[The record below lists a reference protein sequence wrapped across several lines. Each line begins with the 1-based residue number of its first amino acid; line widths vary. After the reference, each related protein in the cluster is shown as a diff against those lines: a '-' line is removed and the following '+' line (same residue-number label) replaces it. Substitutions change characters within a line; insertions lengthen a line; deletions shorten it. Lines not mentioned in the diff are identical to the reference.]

1 MLAGDARP
9 APSRLVSLA
18 RPRQV
23 LVGVALGPA
32 GLVLVSAN
40 IMESELVS
48 NVGAIGICLL
58 LFEAGM
64 RVNMQAL
71 FKGAVVGAA
80 VTAAAF
86 PAILVFL
93 VLHHGLCVGV
103 ADSIWGSLASMPAC
117 SRVSYMLVH
126 NAQVSG
132 YKVDSDIPAIAT
144 LMDVLALN
152 ALVCANNVGTGAVSD
167 RGGTARVLRTHGS
180 NVDDHDQ
187 LLRRRLFQEEHPNT
201 TNSTNTGLYM
211 STFAPFTTTP
221 AIAITPSPTPDV
233 DACTFMAAKRDDAG
247 LNRFEGWWPAAQALI
262 VFVLMSNMA
271 LGMRQL
277 VPCIW
282 SCQGRSRRWWIKY
295 RARARSSLK
304 PGVSAKS
311 QVEDEV
317 LWCQECDDGMGA
329 SYHCQ
334 DCSLLLCDDCCKH
347 HRKSRRS
354 KDHTLQNVAEFRR
367 SQASAPSEPAVGQ
380 RSPSA
385 GDFSGE
391 TARSPQN
398 MLFSTR
404 SPHSSDTSI
413 QVLGES
419 FGKGVKT
426 TVGQRRVQRRGRRE
440 KHWDLSDTDTSNDE
454 TPPKSMKQET
464 SAWRLSDSSE
474 SESEADHG
482 AFVGSAKAGA
492 VLESRTRVGD
502 ETAAISADDREADAG
517 WKMSMTRVVKKTG
530 ESSLVR
536 WERERGRKEV
546 RDVNWNGAHLPRIHA
561 SRDVPRQVDNQAEEV
576 GMQSLGFST
585 LEYTERLWSDTA
597 EMSPDMRLNNA
608 IGNSLSPGSSG
619 GEIETGQDD
628 DEEEQ
633 GSKLPTYADGSALQ
647 SLDDSL
653 LLWIMLLT
661 ILSYMVLSEYM
672 GSSYSVGAL
681 VSGLVF
687 GSSKYVAGIWKLRSC
702 NVIVWPIRIFFM
714 CSVGAVTA
722 RTPWTSTLPIVGGIC
737 VSATGL
743 AARTLVMSLIAVISS
758 PPDMRARSKWII
770 VSKGILC
777 GLACGARDE
786 IAYWILL
793 QQFGNGRMSAASLAT
808 LLWATAISSLLN
820 PMLFVLL
827 RKWLSVN
834 GIDEDVFGVGIVWV
848 AQMHQKDKA
857 QNGNSSEELLQNE
870 GTTGKSR
877 GIEGSAAGGH
887 VVRLVVAGFTPKS
900 RAGDIGVAQGDIL
913 VAFRRSDCLVDV
925 DSLLRDGVC
934 LEHDSRELVDEGG
947 GGGDRILLVQK
958 AMVGPEG
965 SLCELHLLRPSSTSS
980 APSTSLS
987 TEAFTRLTQSA
998 GTMTGDV
1005 TIGE

>member
-1 MLAGDARP
+1 M
-9 APSRLVSLA
+9 
-18 RPRQV
+18 
-23 LVGVALGPA
+23 ALGPA
-32 GLVLVSAN
+32 GLVLVSAS
-40 IMESELVS
+40 IMESELLS
-48 NVGAIGICLL
+48 NLGAIGICLL

-64 RVNMQAL
+64 RVDMQAL
-71 FKGAVVGAA
+71 FKGAVAATA
-80 VTAAAF
+80 VTAAAV
-86 PAILVFL
+86 PAIFVFL

-126 NAQVSG
+126 NARVSG
-132 YKVDSDIPAIAT
+132 YNVDSDIPAIAT

-152 ALVCANNVGTGAVSD
+152 ALVCANNVGIGAVSD
-167 RGGTARVLRTHGS
+167 RGGTARVLRPHGS
-180 NVDDHDQ
+180 KIDDHDQ
-187 LLRRRLFQEEHPNT
+187 LLRRRLLQEEHPNT
-201 TNSTNTGLYM
+201 TNSTNSGLYM

-221 AIAITPSPTPDV
+221 AIAITPSPTTDV
-233 DACTFMAAKRDDAG
+233 GACTFMAAKPDHAG
-247 LNRFEGWWPAAQALI
+247 LNLFEEWWPAAQALI

-282 SCQGRSRRWWIKY
+282 RCQGRSRRWWIKY
-295 RARARSSLK
+295 RARARPSLK
-304 PGVSAKS
+304 PGVSAQA

-317 LWCQECDDGMGA
+317 LWCQECDDVGA

-347 HRKSRRS
+347 HRKCRRS
-354 KDHTLQNVAEFRR
+354 KDHTLQNVADFRR

-385 GDFSGE
+385 GDFLGE

-426 TVGQRRVQRRGRRE
+426 TVGQRRVQRRE
-440 KHWDLSDTDTSNDE
+440 EHWDLSDTDTTNDE

-474 SESEADHG
+474 SESEADQC

-502 ETAAISADDREADAG
+502 ERASIAADDREADASG
-517 WKMSMTRVVKKTG
+517 WKMGMTRVVKKTG

-536 WERERGRKEV
+536 WERERGRREV
-546 RDVNWNGAHLPRIHA
+546 REVNWNGAHLPRIQA

-576 GMQSLGFST
+576 GMRSLGFSA

-597 EMSPDMRLNNA
+597 EMSPDLRLNNA
-608 IGNSLSPGSSG
+608 IENNLSPGSIG
-619 GEIETGQDD
+619 GEIETGQDGDED
-628 DEEEQ
+628 DQ
-633 GSKLPTYADGSALQ
+633 GRKLPTYADASFLQ
-647 SLDDSL
+647 SLDDSM

-672 GSSYSVGAL
+672 GSSYSIGAL

-722 RTPWTSTLPIVGGIC
+722 RTPWTSMLPIVGGVC
-737 VSATGL
+737 VTATAL
-743 AARTLVMSLIAVISS
+743 AARTLVMVLTTVISP
-758 PPDMRARSKWII
+758 PPDMRARSRWII
-770 VSKGILC
+770 VSNGILR
-777 GLACGARDE
+777 GLACGSRDE

-793 QQFGNGRMSAASLAT
+793 QQFGSGRMSAASLAT

-827 RKWLSVN
+827 RKWLAVSDVE
-834 GIDEDVFGVGIVWV
+834 EDAFGVGIVWV
-848 AQMHQKDKA
+848 AQMHQKDRA
-857 QNGNSSEELLQNE
+857 QNANSNEELLRNE
-870 GTTGKSR
+870 GTAGKSH

-887 VVRLVVAGFTPKS
+887 VARLVVAGFTPKS
-900 RAGDIGVAQGDIL
+900 RAGDIGVARGDIL
-913 VAFRRSDCLVDV
+913 VAFRRSDYLVDV
-925 DSLLRDGVC
+925 DSLLRDGVG
-934 LEHDSRELVDEGG
+934 LERNSRELVDEGG
-947 GGGDRILLVQK
+947 AGGDRILLVQK

-965 SLCELHLLRPSSTSS
+965 SLCELHLLRPFSTSL

-987 TEAFTRLTQSA
+987 TEAFTQLTQSA
-998 GTMTGDV
+998 GTMTGDHDV